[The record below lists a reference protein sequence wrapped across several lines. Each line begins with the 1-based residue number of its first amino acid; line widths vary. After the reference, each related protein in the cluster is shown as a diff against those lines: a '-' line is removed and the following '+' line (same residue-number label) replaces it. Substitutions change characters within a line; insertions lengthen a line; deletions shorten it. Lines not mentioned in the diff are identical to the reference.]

1 MTRKCWSGRG
11 AWATAVVWLLLVA
24 LADAQQKPKKL
35 LKQPPKP
42 TSYDARSVGLG
53 KLSTVVVIMASGCK
67 ACFDAVPFYKRLL
80 ALPGMDGKA
89 RRLVVVAM
97 DGVWPVK
104 YKTDAVQFTPHRLTS
119 GPYPGLNFP
128 GVKEA
133 PTIVVL
139 DAAGKQRGAWAGPLT
154 AEQQKAVIAAAT
166 AR

>member
-1 MTRKCWSGRG
+1 MVRHGVWV
-11 AWATAVVWLLLVA
+11 TAGLWLLLAVA
-24 LADAQQKPKKL
+24 GGAQQPKKKL
-35 LKQPPKP
+35 PKPPPMP
-42 TSYDARSVGLG
+42 TSYDVKGLGLG
-53 KLSTVVVIMASGCK
+53 KLSTVVVAMASDCK
-67 ACFDAVPFYKRLL
+67 ACLDAVPFYKTLL

-104 YKTDAVQFTPHRLTS
+104 FKTDAAKFTPHRLTS
-119 GPYPGLNFP
+119 GPYPGLDFP
-128 GVKEA
+128 GVRRA

-154 AEQQKAVIAAAT
+154 PEQQKAVIAAAM

>member
-1 MTRKCWSGRG
+1 MTRTSWTGRR
-11 AWATAVVWLLLVA
+11 AWATVVVWLLLVA
-24 LADAQQKPKKL
+24 LGAAQQKPKKL

-42 TSYDARSVGLG
+42 TSYDVRNLGLG
-53 KLSTVVVIMASGCK
+53 KLSTVVVVMASTCK
-67 ACFDAVPFYKRLL
+67 ACFDSVPFYTRLL

-104 YKTDAVQFTPHRLTS
+104 FKTDAMQFTPHRLTS

-128 GVKEA
+128 GVKDA

-139 DAAGKQRGAWAGPLT
+139 DAAGRQRGVWAGLLT